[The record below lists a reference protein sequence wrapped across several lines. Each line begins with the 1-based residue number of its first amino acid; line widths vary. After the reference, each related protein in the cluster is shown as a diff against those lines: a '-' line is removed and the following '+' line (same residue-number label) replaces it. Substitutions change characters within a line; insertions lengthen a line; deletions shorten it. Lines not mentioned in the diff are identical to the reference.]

1 MKLCRRYRLEVK
13 LKAVKAYLDNEG
25 SYGVL
30 VKRYGISGRAVLQRW
45 VKTYQAFGEKGL
57 ITSRENR
64 EHSFE
69 FKLHVVESYLT
80 TDISYQD
87 LALSVG
93 LTNSR
98 AIKEW
103 VAVFREAGPEALRQR
118 QEGRPNEVARKRKA
132 IPTEQDKKSEYVKQ
146 LEHELLYAKI
156 ENAYLKGLRRLR
168 LKEAKWKKGRETS
181 TASEDHTD

>member
-1 MKLCRRYRLEVK
+1 MRKNI
-13 LKAVKAYLDNEG
+13 DTT
-25 SYGVL
+25 
-30 VKRYGISGRAVLQRW
+30 SGRAVLQRW

-103 VAVFREAGPEALRQR
+103 VAVFREAGPEALRPR
-118 QEGRPNEVARKRKA
+118 HEGRPNEVARKRKA

-146 LEHELLYAKI
+146 LEHELLYARI

-168 LKEAKWKKGRETS
+168 LEEEAAQKKKQGS
-181 TASEDHTD
+181 HTASEDPID